1 MGKPA
6 LLLCISIKLWKDRI
20 LNKFRNLFSGR
31 PGNKFRSCLSKILNM
46 PDSPKKIAGGMAL
59 GLAFDFLPIPIIS
72 IPLSYLVASAVKV
85 NPVAAVSTVVILKLA
100 VPSFYALDFFVGKLI
115 FGDIHGPDIHGPDI
129 HDTGIST
136 FDFFLDKLFE
146 HGYPFF
152 VGSLINAAIIG
163 VVSYYF
169 FMWFIRRRQGK

>member
-1 MGKPA
+1 V
-6 LLLCISIKLWKDRI
+6 
-20 LNKFRNLFSGR
+20 
-31 PGNKFRSCLSKILNM
+31 
-46 PDSPKKIAGGMAL
+46 AL

-72 IPLSYLVASAVKV
+72 IPLSYLVARVLKV

-115 FGDIHGPDIHGPDI
+115 FGDVQGLDI

-146 HGYPFF
+146 HGYPFV

-169 FMWFIRRRQGK
+169 LMWFIRRRQR

>member
-1 MGKPA
+1 MVKQA
-6 LLLCISIKLWKDRI
+6 VYYIKSWKDRI
-20 LNKFRNLFSGR
+20 LNRFKNLFSVR
-31 PGNKFRSCLSKILNM
+31 PGNKLHSYLNKILNLS
-46 PDSPKKIAGGMAL
+46 DSPKKIAGGVAL

-72 IPLSYLVASAVKV
+72 IPLSYLVARVLKV

-115 FGDIHGPDIHGPDI
+115 FGDVQGLDI

-146 HGYPFF
+146 HGYPFV

-169 FMWFIRRRQGK
+169 LMWFIRRRQR